1 MLCCVKANRQVLII
15 AMLAALNEPSV
26 PSYCSIILQNVELPR
41 LYQRSYF
48 VHLIDKY
55 FGIVIYQ
62 GKTETF
68 QTERDKVNFV
78 NKILKWMVMASMAM
92 LILTGQWQVHCVTSQ
107 AVFRGCSTQYS
118 YKVSKHHTIVVQL
131 INWLISD

>member
-26 PSYCSIILQNVELPR
+26 PSYCSIILQNVGLPR

-78 NKILKWMVMASMAM
+78 NTLKISSFTLKNG
-92 LILTGQWQVHCVTSQ
+92 LDILP
-107 AVFRGCSTQYS
+107 
-118 YKVSKHHTIVVQL
+118 
-131 INWLISD
+131 